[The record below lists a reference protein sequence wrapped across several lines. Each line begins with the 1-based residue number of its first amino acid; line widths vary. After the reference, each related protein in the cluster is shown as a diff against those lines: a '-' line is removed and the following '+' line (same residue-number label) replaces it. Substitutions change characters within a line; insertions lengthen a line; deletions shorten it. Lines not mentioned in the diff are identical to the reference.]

1 MYCYL
6 SRVSRHVFRE
16 CTLRFALGIVCKGR
30 YLSCAAVVRRAMPR
44 LFGPEPGLRVE
55 SAMTGV
61 LTADETRPRD
71 LGEGTCRYRHG
82 SGKDPKEY
90 SRPARCGGDD
100 KDGGAEWWDESIT
113 SKLHVV
119 HMYLDCLS
127 ACVSESRAHET

>member
-1 MYCYL
+1 
-6 SRVSRHVFRE
+6 
-16 CTLRFALGIVCKGR
+16 
-30 YLSCAAVVRRAMPR
+30 MPR
-44 LFGPEPGLRVE
+44 LFGPAPGLRVE

-61 LTADETRPRD
+61 LTADETRPGG

-90 SRPARCGGDD
+90 PRPARCGDD

-127 ACVSESRAHET
+127 ACVSKSRATRRDWHLLSRPSVEKAL